1 VDEVLRP
8 NAITDSGV
16 ILASVRRGFDVT
28 RQVVLAPRPASPSGL
43 AAGVSGRHVS
53 LSWQPV
59 IGAREYVLEAGSSPG
74 ASDLVNSPVGPT
86 TSIGGIVPPGIYWV
100 RVLARGV
107 IGIGPP
113 SNEIVVEVR

>member
-74 ASDLVNSPVGPT
+74 ASDLVNSVVGPA
-86 TSIGGIVPPGIYWV
+86 TSVGGVAPPGTYWV
-100 RVLARGV
+100 RVFARGV
-107 IGIGPP
+107 LGIGPS
-113 SNEIVVEVR
+113 SNEIMVEVR